1 SITLMIS
8 RTFSTGTPYS
18 SSPSAK
24 GRNFPP
30 SITRVLPCLRR
41 RVRRGLR
48 HQRQQAAGVEDQSDP
63 AVAED
68 GAAGDAAHG
77 SEHLA
82 EPLDDDLLLAEQFVD
97 RQREAASVVV
107 ADDDR
112 AVRDRAPR
120 ALHAEDVGE
129 PQQR

>member
-24 GRNFPP
+24 VRNFPP

-63 AVAED
+63 A
-68 GAAGDAAHG
+68 AAGDAAHG

-129 PQQR
+129 PQ